1 MAQAHIF
8 HGALFFILFSRD
20 KAYRAS
26 ENICLQH
33 FKKPC
38 KIYHHPSSA
47 FFTTAFLAGVAAFAG
62 VDFPAPTLAP

>member
-1 MAQAHIF
+1 MARAHIF
-8 HGALFFILFSRD
+8 HGALYFYSLSRD

-38 KIYHHPSSA
+38 KIYHHPSS
-47 FFTTAFLAGVAAFAG
+47 FLAFGAGAVCFFAAG
-62 VDFPAPTLAP
+62 VVFPAPTLAP